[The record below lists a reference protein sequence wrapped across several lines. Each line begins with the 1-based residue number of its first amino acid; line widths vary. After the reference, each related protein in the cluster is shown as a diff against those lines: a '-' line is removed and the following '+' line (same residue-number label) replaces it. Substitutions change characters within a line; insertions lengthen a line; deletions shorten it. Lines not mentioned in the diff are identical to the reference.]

1 VEEEART
8 IEMEIHVGITK
19 PKIST
24 KPLVVV

>member
-1 VEEEART
+1 VEEEARP
-8 IEMEIHVGITK
+8 IEMEIQVGITE